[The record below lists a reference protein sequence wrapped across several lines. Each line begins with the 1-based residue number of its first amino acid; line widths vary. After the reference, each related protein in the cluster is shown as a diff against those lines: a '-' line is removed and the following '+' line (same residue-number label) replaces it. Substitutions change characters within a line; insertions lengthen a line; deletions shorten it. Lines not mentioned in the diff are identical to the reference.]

1 MEAAPQPAL
10 EEIPHRGR
18 PAKNPAVV
26 NRLPLVCCQLV
37 RASGKRHHNKEA
49 AAEAVAAPLT
59 RYQLATISVSCAR
72 DLPVQ
77 ADALSISADSA
88 SKP

>member
-1 MEAAPQPAL
+1 MEAAQQPAL
-10 EEIPHRGR
+10 EEIIIVPHLGR
-18 PAKNPAVV
+18 PAKNPAVL

-59 RYQLATISVSCAR
+59 RYQLATVTRMAPKTR
-72 DLPVQ
+72 T
-77 ADALSISADSA
+77 
-88 SKP
+88 K